1 MSLDAPRPTIASTPP
16 RASVLYV
23 IWSLQ
28 AGGAER
34 VVADLA
40 RSVDRERFRPLVC
53 CLNFKG
59 QLAAPLE
66 AEGIPVHVLDKR
78 PKADLRALVRLVRL
92 MRRERVD
99 VVHTHLW
106 TSSFWGRLAA
116 ILAGVPV
123 RVVTEHNLDLWRRA
137 PHWLADR
144 VLARVTDRFVFVSA
158 AVEAFYRERLS
169 LPPERCRVVLN
180 GVERPAL
187 DRFPDRKAAR
197 ARLGI
202 EGEGPVVGCVGRLEE
217 RKGHAFLL
225 EALRRVAE
233 HERDVRGLIVGTGKE
248 AARLAALRDQLE
260 LSERVRLVGYWPD
273 LAEALAAIDVFVL
286 PSLMEG
292 HPLAVLEAMAAAKP
306 IVATA
311 VGGLAEA
318 IDDGRSGLLVP
329 PGDADAL
336 AEAVVSLLR
345 DPEKAARLGREAR
358 RSLED
363 RFSLEKSVR
372 ANEEVYR
379 SALAERANGG
389 GRR

>member
-1 MSLDAPRPTIASTPP
+1 VSSAPVDRRLT
-16 RASVLYV
+16 VLYV

-40 RSVDRERFRPLVC
+40 RKIDRRRFRPLVC

-59 QLAAPLE
+59 QLAVPLE
-66 AEGIPVHVLDKR
+66 AEGIPVFALDKR
-78 PKADLRALVRLVRL
+78 PRLDLRVLLRLVRL

-116 ILAGVPV
+116 VLAGVPV
-123 RVVTEHNLDLWRRA
+123 RVVTEHNLDTWRRA

-144 VLARVTDRFVFVSA
+144 CLARVTGHFIFVSA
-158 AVEAFYRERLS
+158 AVMEFYRSRLS
-169 LPPERCRVVLN
+169 LAPSRYRVVLN
-180 GVERPAL
+180 AVERPPL
-187 DRFPDRKAAR
+187 ENRPDPGAAR
-197 ARLGI
+197 ARLGLA
-202 EGEGPVVGCVGRLEE
+202 GARPVVGAVGRLEE

-225 EALRRVAE
+225 EALRRVGEAE
-233 HERDVRGLIVGTGKE
+233 PGVRGLIVGEGREKE
-248 AARLAALRDQLE
+248 RLVELRDRLALGD
-260 LSERVRLVGYWPD
+260 RVRLVGYWPD

-292 HPLAVLEAMAAAKP
+292 HPLAVLEAMATARP

-311 VGGLAEA
+311 VGGNAEA
-318 IDDGRSGLLVP
+318 IEDGVNGLLVP
-329 PGDADAL
+329 PADPEAL
-336 AEAVVSLLR
+336 AAAILSLLR
-345 DPEKAARLGREAR
+345 DPERAARLGRAAR
-358 RSLED
+358 RTLEE
-363 RFSLEKSVR
+363 RFSLEASVQ
-372 ANEEVYR
+372 ANEEVYVR
-379 SALAERANGG
+379 CLDERARAG